1 MVAHVTTVALAGIQ
15 AVPVEVQ
22 VSVAS
27 GMPSFAIVGLADKA
41 VAESRERVRAA
52 LGAIALAL
60 PPKRITVNLAPADL
74 VKEGSHYDL
83 PIAVGLMVALGA
95 LPADAAEEH
104 LVLGELG
111 LDGRISPVAGV
122 LPTAIA
128 AGRAEKNLI
137 CPAANGSE
145 AAWAGQVEVVAPDHL
160 LALVNHL
167 KGTQVLAPPEPKL
180 AEDAANA
187 PDLQDI
193 KGQEAAKRALEI
205 AAAGGHNLLDDRS
218 ARRRQVD
225 AGPAARRHPA
235 AFGTGRGAGN
245 QPDRLGR
252 RRTGGR
258 EGQPAPALPRS
269 PPFRQHGGARRR
281 RPQSQARAKRRSP
294 TTASLFLDE
303 LPEFQRQ
310 VLDALRQPVESGECV
325 VARANHHV
333 TYPAR
338 FQLVAAMN
346 PVPLRLSLR
355 SRTRLHA
362 RAALRRRTIR
372 RASPAPC
379 STASI
384 CMWRCRR
391 SQPPISPCRHPP
403 KARPKSPIASPPRG
417 PSRRTVTP
425 TRPMSALT
433 RAPTVR
439 SWKQPAK
446 PDAAGQQLL
455 SEATDRLRLSA
466 RGYHRVL
473 RVARTIADLAGA
485 EQVGRVHLAEALGY
499 RRIVL
504 ER

>member
-1 MVAHVTTVALAGIQ
+1 MVAHVTTVALAGIE

-22 VSVAS
+22 VSVAG

-52 LGAIALAL
+52 LGAISLAL

-95 LPADAAEEH
+95 LPADAADEH

-122 LPTAIA
+122 LPAAIA

-137 CPAANGSE
+137 CPAVNGSE
-145 AAWAGQVEVVAPDHL
+145 AAWAGAVEVVAPDHL

-180 AEDAANA
+180 ADDTSGA
-187 PDLQDI
+187 PDLKDI

-205 AAAGGHNLLDDRS
+205 AAAGGHNLLMI
-218 ARRRQVD
+218 
-225 AGPAARRHPA
+225 GPP
-235 AFGTGRGAGN
+235 GAGKSMLA
-245 QPDRLGR
+245 QRLPGILPPLAPEEALE
-252 RRTGGR
+252 TSLIASVAGELAGGR
-258 EGQPAPALPRS
+258 VS
-269 PPFRQHGGARRR
+269 RR
-281 RPQSQARAKRRSP
+281 RPFRDPHHSASMAALVGGGLKAKP
-294 TTASLFLDE
+294 GEAALAHNGVLFLDE

-346 PVPLRLSLR
+346 PCRCGYLSDPERACSRAPRCAADYQARISGPMFDRIDLHVEVPEVAAADLALPPPAEGSDEIAGRVA
-355 SRTRLHA
+355 TA
-362 RAALRRRTIR
+362 RAVQAERFA
-372 RASPAPC
+372 ASPGVR
-379 STASI
+379 I
-384 CMWRCRR
+384 N
-391 SQPPISPCRHPP
+391 
-403 KARPKSPIASPPRG
+403 ARADG
-417 PSRRTVTP
+417 EVLE
-425 TRPMSALT
+425 A
-433 RAPTVR
+433 V
-439 SWKQPAK
+439 AK
-446 PDAAGQQLL
+446 PDAAGQTLL
-455 SEATDRLRLSA
+455 NDATDRLRLSA

-485 EQVGRVHLAEALGY
+485 TTVGRAHLAEALSY

>member
-27 GMPSFAIVGLADKA
+27 GMPSFAVVGLADKA

-83 PIAVGLMVALGA
+83 PIAVGLMVAIGA

-111 LDGRISPVAGV
+111 LDGRISPVTGV
-122 LPTAIA
+122 LPAAIA
-128 AGRAEKNLI
+128 AGRAEKSLI

-167 KGTQVLAPPEPKL
+167 KGTQVLAPPEPRL
-180 AEDAANA
+180 ADDTADA

-205 AAAGGHNLLDDRS
+205 AAAGGHNLLMI
-218 ARRRQVD
+218 
-225 AGPAARRHPA
+225 GPP
-235 AFGTGRGAGN
+235 GAGKSMLA
-245 QPDRLGR
+245 QRLAGILPPLAPEEALE
-252 RRTGGR
+252 TSLIASVAGELAGGR
-258 EGQPAPALPRS
+258 VS
-269 PPFRQHGGARRR
+269 RR
-281 RPQSQARAKRRSP
+281 RPFRDPHHSASMAALVGGGMKAKP
-294 TTASLFLDE
+294 GEAALAHNGVLFLDE

-346 PVPLRLSLR
+346 PCRCGYLSDPE
-355 SRTRLHA
+355 
-362 RAALRRRTIR
+362 RA
-372 RASPAPC
+372 C
-379 STASI
+379 
-384 CMWRCRR
+384 
-391 SQPPISPCRHPP
+391 
-403 KARPKSPIASPPRG
+403 
-417 PSRRTVTP
+417 
-425 TRPMSALT
+425 T
-433 RAPTVR
+433 RAPRCAADYQARISGPMFDRIDLHVEVPEVAAADLALPPPAEGSAEVARRVAAARAIQADRYADTPDVR
-439 SWKQPAK
+439 VNARADGQVLEAAAK

-455 SEATDRLRLSA
+455 SDATDRLRLSA

-473 RVARTIADLAGA
+473 RVARTIADLAGTG
-485 EQVGRVHLAEALGY
+485 QVGRVHLAEALGY